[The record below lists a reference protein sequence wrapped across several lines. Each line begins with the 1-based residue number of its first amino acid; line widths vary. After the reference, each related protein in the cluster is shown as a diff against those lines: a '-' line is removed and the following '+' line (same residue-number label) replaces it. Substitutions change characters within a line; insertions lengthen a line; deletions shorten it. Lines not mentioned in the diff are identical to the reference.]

1 MEGVFKKEMQLTS
14 TLHCLKWYL
23 LLQVQTLSKVHH
35 KNLVALVGYC
45 QNKKCLALVYDFMPR
60 GNLQQLLRGGFTLFL
75 FTFF

>member
-1 MEGVFKKEMQLTS
+1 
-14 TLHCLKWYL
+14 
-23 LLQVQTLSKVHH
+23 LSKVHH